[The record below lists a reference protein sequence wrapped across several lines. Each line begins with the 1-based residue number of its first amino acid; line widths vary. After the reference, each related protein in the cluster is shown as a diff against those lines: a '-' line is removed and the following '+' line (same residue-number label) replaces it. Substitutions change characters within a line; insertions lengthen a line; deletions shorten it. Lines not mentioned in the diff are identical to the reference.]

1 MRLSD
6 DSRFY
11 RLGILL
17 AIATTV
23 TYSNHFPNNFHFD
36 DFHTIVNNVYIKD
49 IRNIPLFFQDGATFS
64 SLPTNQSY
72 RPVVTTTLAIDYWL
86 GGGLRPTF
94 FFHLSTFL
102 LFLAQGACMYI
113 LFLGIFRTSCRHEW
127 NRPAALSAVAWY
139 LLHPAGAETINYI
152 IARSD
157 SLSTLFVILSFVLFV
172 HSPASRRFHLY
183 LVPLAAGCLA
193 KPIAAVFAPLLL
205 VYVLLFEE
213 NPSWA
218 DPFRKTL
225 PTFAF
230 CLILLAFIG
239 YMEPPTWVPGGA
251 SRYNYVITQPYV
263 ILRYFTTFFLPFG
276 LSADTDWK
284 PLATIADVRFVA
296 GSLFVAA
303 LLGIA
308 FVAARKVR
316 LRPISFGILWF
327 LITLLPTSLIP
338 LAEVTNDHR
347 VFLPYVGLVMAVSW
361 TIALALARWKESAP
375 PDWAFSRWA
384 ATGIT
389 ILLAAYAYGTTQR
402 NEVWRS
408 EETLWRD
415 VVRKS
420 PENGRGLMNYGLAL
434 MGKGDYRG
442 AEKYFIDAKIFHRCV
457 EDIPFVSVSVRQHGG
472 VEGGH
477 RRAGNRREVFPERD
491 RPRSRLPGVLL
502 SLCQVPQEWETI
514 WRGGGKPGEGPE
526 ALPGAPGRTQPP
538 HGCLFREFPFR
549 EPGGIGRPDASRCA
563 GGPESLVLQG
573 CHREKED
580 SLRWI
585 RSQR

>member
-1 MRLSD
+1 
-6 DSRFY
+6 
-11 RLGILL
+11 
-17 AIATTV
+17 
-23 TYSNHFPNNFHFD
+23 
-36 DFHTIVNNVYIKD
+36 
-49 IRNIPLFFQDGATFS
+49 
-64 SLPTNQSY
+64 
-72 RPVVTTTLAIDYWL
+72 
-86 GGGLRPTF
+86 
-94 FFHLSTFL
+94 
-102 LFLAQGACMYI
+102 
-113 LFLGIFRTSCRHEW
+113 
-127 NRPAALSAVAWY
+127 
-139 LLHPAGAETINYI
+139 
-152 IARSD
+152 
-157 SLSTLFVILSFVLFV
+157 
-172 HSPASRRFHLY
+172 
-183 LVPLAAGCLA
+183 
-193 KPIAAVFAPLLL
+193 
-205 VYVLLFEE
+205 
-213 NPSWA
+213 
-218 DPFRKTL
+218 
-225 PTFAF
+225 
-230 CLILLAFIG
+230 
-239 YMEPPTWVPGGA
+239 
-251 SRYNYVITQPYV
+251 V

-442 AEKYFIDAKIFHRCV
+442 AEKYFIDALKIYPSYPYLYVNMGVLKAATGEPATAERFFRNAIALGPGYPECYFHYAKFLKNGKRYG
-457 EDIPFVSVSVRQHGG
+457 EA
-472 VEGGH
+472 
-477 RRAGNRREVFPERD
+477 AGNLEKALKLSPAHLDARNLLMDVYFANSRFGNLEELVGQTLLVAPEDPKALFYRGVIERRKT
-491 RPRSRLPGVLL
+491 L
-502 SLCQVPQEWETI
+502 SD
-514 WRGGGKPGEGPE
+514 G
-526 ALPGAPGRTQPP
+526 
-538 HGCLFREFPFR
+538 
-549 EPGGIGRPDASRCA
+549 
-563 GGPESLVLQG
+563 
-573 CHREKED
+573 
-580 SLRWI
+580 
-585 RSQR
+585 

>member
-375 PDWAFSRWA
+375 PDRAFSRWA

-442 AEKYFIDAKIFHRCV
+442 AEKYFIDALKIYPSYPYLYVNMGVLKAATGEPATAERFFRNAIALGPGYPECYFHYAKFLKNGKRYG
-457 EDIPFVSVSVRQHGG
+457 EA
-472 VEGGH
+472 
-477 RRAGNRREVFPERD
+477 AGNLEKALKLSPAHLDARNLLMDVYFANSRFGNLEELVGQTLLVAPEDPKALFYRGVIERRKT
-491 RPRSRLPGVLL
+491 L
-502 SLCQVPQEWETI
+502 SD
-514 WRGGGKPGEGPE
+514 G
-526 ALPGAPGRTQPP
+526 
-538 HGCLFREFPFR
+538 
-549 EPGGIGRPDASRCA
+549 
-563 GGPESLVLQG
+563 
-573 CHREKED
+573 
-580 SLRWI
+580 
-585 RSQR
+585 

>member
-442 AEKYFIDAKIFHRCV
+442 AEKYFIDALKIYPSYPYLYVNMGVLKAATGEPATAERFFRNAIALGPGYPECYFHYAKFLKNGKRYG
-457 EDIPFVSVSVRQHGG
+457 EA
-472 VEGGH
+472 
-477 RRAGNRREVFPERD
+477 AGNLEKALKLSPAHLDARNLLMDVYFANSRFGNLEELVGQTLLVAPEDPKALFYRGVIERRKT
-491 RPRSRLPGVLL
+491 L
-502 SLCQVPQEWETI
+502 SD
-514 WRGGGKPGEGPE
+514 G
-526 ALPGAPGRTQPP
+526 
-538 HGCLFREFPFR
+538 
-549 EPGGIGRPDASRCA
+549 
-563 GGPESLVLQG
+563 
-573 CHREKED
+573 
-580 SLRWI
+580 
-585 RSQR
+585 

>member
-1 MRLSD
+1 MRISG
-6 DSRFY
+6 DSRFF

-17 AIATTV
+17 VIATTV
-23 TYSNHFPNNFHFD
+23 AYSNHFFNSFHFD

-86 GGGLRPTF
+86 GRGLRTTF
-94 FFHLSTFL
+94 FFHLSTFI
-102 LFLAQGACMYI
+102 LFLVQGACMYI
-113 LFLGIFRTSCRHEW
+113 LYLGIFRSSFRHEW
-127 NRPAALSAVAWY
+127 NRHAALSAVAWY

-157 SLSTLFVILSFVLFV
+157 SLSTLFVILSFVLFI
-172 HSPASRRFHLY
+172 HSPACRRFHLY

-193 KPIAAVFAPLLL
+193 KPIAAIFAPLLL
-205 VYVLLFEE
+205 AYVLLFEE
-213 NPSWA
+213 NPSWT

-225 PTFAF
+225 PSFAF

-239 YMEPPTWVPGGA
+239 RMEPPTWVPGGA
-251 SRYNYVITQPYV
+251 SGYHYVITQPYV
-263 ILRYFTTFFLPFG
+263 ILRYFTTFFLPLG

-284 PLATIADVRFVA
+284 PLASIADVRFVA

-303 LLGIA
+303 LLVIA
-308 FVAARKVR
+308 FVSARKDR

-327 LITLLPTSLIP
+327 LIALLPTSLIP

-347 VFLPYVGLVMAVSW
+347 VFLPYIGLVMAVSW
-361 TIALALARWKESAP
+361 SIALALARWKESAP
-375 PDWAFSRWA
+375 PHWAFSRWV

-389 ILLAAYAYGTTQR
+389 ILLAAYAYGTAQR

-415 VVRKS
+415 VARKS

-442 AEKYFIDAKIFHRCV
+442 AEKYFTDAL
-457 EDIPFVSVSVRQHGG
+457 RQYPSYPYLH
-472 VEGGH
+472 V
-477 RRAGNRREVFPERD
+477 NM
-491 RPRSRLPGVLL
+491 GVLKAATGEPGKAERYFRNAIAL
-502 SLCQVPQEWETI
+502 GPGYPECYFHYAKFLK
-514 WRGGGKPGEGPE
+514 GGKRYDE
-526 ALPGAPGRTQPP
+526 ATGNLEKALKLAPAHLDARNLLMDIYFEQSRFGNLEELVGQTLLIAPKDP
-538 HGCLFREFPFR
+538 KALFYR
-549 EPGGIGRPDASRCA
+549 GVIGRRKTVSD
-563 GGPESLVLQG
+563 G
-573 CHREKED
+573 
-580 SLRWI
+580 
-585 RSQR
+585 